1 MNHNLNDENIVD
13 HLFGDLPSD
22 DNSLTDI
29 DDFDDHDYLPSQ
41 QKAIEVVESSSS
53 DEMKKVTSL
62 KKTISRALFEPPST
76 IDNTIVE
83 NTPEFEF
90 TPPNWSKNFT
100 SNWPPLPDFESPVG
114 PSDSVDTFQCHTPY
128 SIFNYLFSDEI
139 IHMLVE
145 QTNLYS
151 FQRNQ
156 KNGKPY
162 TQTNIQEL
170 KTFFGINL
178 LMGIKRMPS
187 YRDYWSSSPDL
198 HDSYISKLMTVNR
211 FGWLLPTLHINNN
224 VLMPKRGD
232 IGYDKLFKVRPFLT
246 KIKKN
251 FQTYYNPHRIV
262 AVDESID

>member
-1 MNHNLNDENIVD
+1 MNHNLNDDNIVD
-13 HLFGDLPSD
+13 YLFEDLPSD

-53 DEMKKVTSL
+53 DENEESNELVEILCLNNGDILTLPSPKKTRYALKLNSNATL
-62 KKTISRALFEPPST
+62 TPETNNMNLTNKRKKTISRALFEPPST

-90 TPPNWSKNFT
+90 TPPNWSKNLT

-151 FQRNQ
+151 FQRSQ
-156 KNGKPY
+156 TNGKPY

-170 KTFFGINL
+170 KTFFWY
-178 LMGIKRMPS
+178 KFV
-187 YRDYWSSSPDL
+187 D
-198 HDSYISKLMTVNR
+198 
-211 FGWLLPTLHINNN
+211 
-224 VLMPKRGD
+224 
-232 IGYDKLFKVRPFLT
+232 GY
-246 KIKKN
+246 
-251 FQTYYNPHRIV
+251 
-262 AVDESID
+262 